1 MTVPNIR
8 LTVAFCGAPY
18 HGWQIQKRLPT
29 VQGILTDV
37 LEKITGEKVSL
48 IGSGRTDA
56 GTHARAL
63 VANFRTHSRIAPR
76 DLKRAAN
83 SALPED
89 IRIRSARRAPLEFH
103 ARYSAVSK
111 IYRYQIYRGAVLPPH
126 LAAEHYHYPFP
137 LDLEPMTRAAALVVG
152 RHDFRSFARIQPR
165 GLRSEE
171 TSTVRRVLRA
181 ELRRA
186 GRRLLFTIEAD
197 GFLHHMVRNIAG
209 TLLEVG
215 RGRFTVDQ
223 FEALFDKR
231 DRRAAGF
238 TAPARGLIL
247 IRVRY

>member
-1 MTVPNIR
+1 MTVRNIR

-29 VQGILTDV
+29 VQGILTEV
-37 LEKITGEKVSL
+37 LEKITGEEVSL

-76 DLKRAAN
+76 DLQRAVN

-89 IRIRSARRAPLEFH
+89 IRILGARRAPLEFH

-111 IYRYQIYRGAVLPPH
+111 VYRYQIYRGAVLPPH
-126 LAAEHYHYPFP
+126 LAAEHCHYPFP
-137 LDLEPMTRAAALVVG
+137 LDLEPMIQASALVVG
-152 RHDFRSFARIQPR
+152 SHDFRSFARTRPD
-165 GLRSEE
+165 GSRSEE
-171 TSTVRRVLRA
+171 TSTVRRVLGA

-215 RGRFTVDQ
+215 RGRFSVDQ

>member
-89 IRIRSARRAPLEFH
+89 IRILSARGAPLEFH